1 MICPVCKNTKGFVC
15 GTCNDCGFNH
25 LTQEFTFI
33 EVSAED
39 LALLV
44 SESVQKLLT
53 IKHAERWRRGGG
65 AGLEGGGDNS
75 CPSDDGDN
83 A

>member
-1 MICPVCKNTKGFVC
+1 MICPLCKNTQGFVC

-44 SESVQKLLT
+44 PPLEQKLLIIT
-53 IKHAERWRRGGG
+53 HAERKRK
-65 AGLEGGGDNS
+65 DN
-75 CPSDDGDN
+75 D
-83 A
+83 